1 MRTYEIQGSGAT
13 SPVNGTSVTTSGV
26 VTAVDSNGFYIQDP
40 TGDGNAATS
49 DGLFV
54 FTRTAPAV
62 TVGQLVEAT
71 GLVGEFLPSGA
82 ARGSLTTT
90 QLSATVAG
98 SVQVLAQA
106 EQAPDIAPVQIG
118 GAGGLLPPTENLTDG
133 VAFFESLEGMLVTV
147 KAPVATGPTSSFGEI
162 FTIVDDGDAANGASA
177 TGLTPRGNLLTD
189 LGSLS
194 FGDTDAAGGD
204 FNPER
209 IQIDDDSGLL
219 RGFTTPAVDVG
230 ARLSDVTGIVTY
242 EFGTY
247 QVSATQAYTVAEP
260 SPLTREDGTLFGSAS
275 RLLVASYNAENLDPS
290 DGAARFERVASEI
303 LGALNAAD
311 IVALQEVQD
320 GNGPTNDG
328 LTSAA
333 ATLQALVDALNAAAP
348 AGVTYAFIDNPFIGD
363 GTNGGQPGGNIRT
376 AFVYRTDRVSLVEDS
391 LRTIGAD
398 GAPLTAAD
406 ASQQTDVQNPFFGS
420 RPPLAADF
428 TFNGQ
433 TVTVVNNHFTSKG
446 GSAPLLGSDQPPFNA
461 GEVQRA
467 AQAQAVNGFVDRLL
481 ARDAG
486 AKVMVVGDLNE
497 FPGEQPLSVLKGE
510 ASLTDYSVP
519 GSDPIDA
526 TATYTPGGT
535 AILSDLMDSLPEA
548 ERYDYVF
555 EGNSQTLDHVLVTGG
570 LRQGAEF
577 DIVHINA
584 EFADQTSDHDPL
596 LASLVVPA
604 AAVNG
609 VAILEEGDSTL
620 TGSTTT
626 PVATDGLATRLLGTY
641 ATGSGSGSAEV
652 VAFEAA
658 SDRMFVMNNIT
669 DRVEIVNLAD
679 PTAPAKIGEIDVAT
693 LVAGYTSESGMN
705 SIAVANGVL
714 AVAIEAPVK
723 SDPGTVALFS
733 TATGQLIKT
742 LTVGSLPDMLT
753 FTPDGTKLL
762 VANEGENPGAGE
774 VDSAGSVSLIDLSQG
789 AANATVATTGFGA
802 LDGSEEGLRAA
813 GVRLFEGLSASQG
826 LEPEYIDVSADG
838 TRAYVTLQENN
849 AVATYDITGASPVL
863 LSILP
868 LGTVDHALAGNEGDF
883 SDRDGPGTGSS
894 SQGKINIVTAPIK
907 GLLMPDAVSTWTV
920 GGVTYFATANEGD
933 SRVDGSDE
941 SRLSALDLNDAVFGS
956 QEAALKS
963 EDYAGRL
970 TVSNIDGDTD
980 PTQAGVE
987 EIVTFGG
994 RGMSIFRQNADGTIT
1009 KVSDTGGEFEKIIA
1023 ALPEAG
1029 TVFNQNGEQTPSF
1042 DTRSDNK
1049 AGEPEGIDVA
1059 TIGDKTY
1066 AFVGLERQGGVM
1078 IYDVTDPANPAYV
1091 KYLAPAAGDKAP
1103 EIVKFVPAGESPTG
1117 TGMLLVANE
1126 VSGTVTAYE
1135 VDLPA
1140 ATPYRLQ
1147 ILHASDFEAG
1157 LNAVDRAGNFA
1168 AIVDYLED
1176 TEANSITLSSGDNFL
1191 PSPFFAAGSD
1201 ASLKEVYETALETHY
1216 GLAAGTLNITP
1227 GFGTADISMLNIIG
1241 VEASAIGNH
1250 EFDAGT
1256 SALANIMR
1264 QTAGFPGAQF
1274 PYLSANLDFSG
1285 DANLRGLYTGE
1296 IRDAADY
1303 TGFPPAVGVGT
1314 ANKKIAPATIIE
1326 EGGERIGIVGAT
1338 TQIVQSLSST
1348 GGVRVKGPQSD
1359 DMAALAA
1366 VLQPTIDALIAQG
1379 IDKIVLVSHL
1389 QQLALEKALAPLLKG
1404 VDVIVAGGS
1413 HTLMAD
1419 ADDVARGLQPGD
1431 TAEETYPFVTT
1442 NADGKTT
1449 VIVNTANEYS
1459 YVGRLVVE
1467 FDENGDII
1475 ADSLDPSLNGAY
1487 ATTDAVVDDLYADP
1501 IDIDGDGTV
1510 DTDPFADGTRGD
1522 LVRDIAEGVGAVING
1537 QDANVFGKTSVYLE
1551 GRRGE
1556 VRTEET
1562 NLGNLSAD
1570 ANLWYAKKADDTVLV
1585 SIKNGGGIRDSIG
1598 TVSADPAN
1606 PAELP
1611 PAANPEAGKAE
1622 GDVSQLDIANSLR
1635 FNNALSLITVT
1646 ADQLLAVLEHAVAA
1660 TAPGATPGQFAQIG
1674 GISYSYDPDL
1684 PAGQRVVSASLIDE
1698 AGNPTRT
1705 LVEDGAVVA
1714 DAPAAIRVVTL
1725 SFLVTGGDG
1734 YPFRDFVAANPSF
1747 ADVVALDAATV
1758 PDAGQAA
1765 DFAAEGTEQ
1774 DAFAEYLSAF
1784 FRDRPYGERDTAPT
1798 EDDRIQNLDVRNDTV
1813 LADADATVSVEQGS
1827 VAAPLSIEPPG
1838 AAGVSY
1844 TVADLP
1850 DSGTLRLGD
1859 ATIAV
1864 GDTLSAAQLAA
1875 LTYTVA
1881 DDAPTGRQMLG
1892 LTYAEGGAARG
1903 FEVPLRITAAVSA
1916 TYRGT
1921 DGIDRLDG
1929 AAGNDIL
1936 LGLAG
1941 DDLLLGGSGQDLL
1954 NGGTGRDLLIGGAG
1968 NDIYVVDNAA
1978 DRIVEANGEG
1988 ADRVASSV
1996 SYALAAGQ
2004 EIETLATTI
2013 ATSRIALNLTGNE
2026 FANTITG
2033 NAGVNV
2039 LNGGAGADILQG
2051 LTGNDIYVV
2060 DNAGDRVIEAIGA
2073 GTDRVAT
2080 SVSYTLTA
2088 GQEIEALATTIAT
2101 GRIGLNLVGNEFAN
2115 TITGNAGVNVL
2126 NGGAG
2131 ADILQGLT
2139 GDDIYVVD
2147 NAGDRVIEAAGAGT
2161 DRVAT
2166 SVSYT
2171 LTAGQEI
2178 ETLATTIATS
2188 RIGLNLVGNEFAN
2201 TITGNAGVN
2210 VLNGGTGADVLQ
2222 GLTGN
2227 DIYVVDNAGDRVI
2240 EAAGAGTDR
2249 VATSVSYT
2257 LMAGQEIE
2265 TLATTIATS
2274 RIALNLT
2281 GNEFANTITGNAGAN
2296 ILDGGLGN
2304 DALTGGNGADTFVFS
2319 TALGNG
2325 NVDRLT
2331 DFNGAAD
2338 TIRLSAEIFT
2348 ALSPGAV
2355 SADAFKDVG
2364 AGGTVDANDR
2374 IVYDSRTGALSYD
2387 ADGSGAGAAV
2397 QFATLTNKAPLTA
2410 GDFLVA

>member
-1 MRTYEIQGSGAT
+1 MLVRTYEIQGSGAVSMLAGQT
-13 SPVNGTSVTTSGV
+13 VTTSGV
-26 VTAVDSNGFYIQDP
+26 VTAIDSNGFYLQDP
-40 TGDGNAATS
+40 TGDGDAATS
-49 DGLFV
+49 DAVFV

-62 TVGQLVEAT
+62 VVGQLVEAT
-71 GLVGEFLPSGA
+71 GQVSEFTPSGA
-82 ARGSLTTT
+82 APRSLSTT
-90 QLSATVAG
+90 QLTATAAG
-98 SVQVLAQA
+98 SVQILAQA
-106 EQAPDIAPVQIG
+106 DQAPDITAVQIG
-118 GAGGLLPPTENLTDG
+118 GTGGLLPPTESLSDG
-133 VAFFESLEGMLVTV
+133 AAFFESLEGMLVTV
-147 KAPVATGPTSSFGEI
+147 KAPVATGPTNSFGEI
-162 FTIVDDGDAANGASA
+162 FTVVDDGDATNGASA
-177 TGLTPRGNLLTD
+177 TGLTGRGNLLTD
-189 LGSLS
+189 LGTPA
-194 FGDTDAAGGD
+194 FGDTDTAGGD

-219 RGFTTPAVDVG
+219 RGFTTPAVNVG
-230 ARLSDVTGIVTY
+230 DQLSDVTGIVTY
-242 EFGTY
+242 EFGNY
-247 QVSATQAYTVAEP
+247 QVSATQAFTVAEP
-260 SPLTREDGTLFGSAS
+260 SSLVREDGALFGNAS
-275 RLLVASYNAENLDPS
+275 RLLVASYNAENLDPT
-290 DGAARFERVASEI
+290 DGTARFERVASEI

-320 GNGPTNDG
+320 GNGPTNTG
-328 LTSAA
+328 LTSAG

-348 AGVTYAFIDNPFIGD
+348 AGVTYAYIDNPFIGD
-363 GTNGGQPGGNIRT
+363 DTNGGEPGGNIRT
-376 AFVYRTDRVSLVEDS
+376 AFVYRTDRVSLVDDS
-391 LRTIGAD
+391 LRTVGAD
-398 GAPLTAAD
+398 GSPLKATD
-406 ASQQTDVQNPFFGS
+406 TSQQTDPQNPFYGS

-481 ARDAG
+481 AQDAS

-519 GSDPIDA
+519 GDDPIDA
-526 TATYTPGGT
+526 AATYTPGGT

-555 EGNSQTLDHVLVTGG
+555 EGNSQTLDHILVTGG

-604 AAVNG
+604 AVVNG

-626 PVATDGLATRLLGTY
+626 PVATETLVTRLLGTY

-652 VAFEAA
+652 VAFEAS
-658 SDRMFVMNNIT
+658 SDRLFVMNNVT
-669 DRVEIVNLAD
+669 DRIEIVNLAD
-679 PTAPAKIGEIDVAT
+679 PTTPAKTGEIDVAT
-693 LVAGYTSESGMN
+693 LVSGYTSESGMN
-705 SIAVANGVL
+705 SVAVANGVL

-733 TATGQLIKT
+733 TATGALIKT

-762 VANEGENPGAGE
+762 VANEGENPDDGE
-774 VDSAGSVSLIDLSQG
+774 VESAGSVSLIDLSNG
-789 AANATVATTGFGA
+789 AANATVSTTGFSA
-802 LDGSEEGLRAA
+802 LDGSEDGLRAA
-813 GVRLFEGLSASQG
+813 GVRIFEGLSASAG

-849 AVATYDITGASPVL
+849 AVATYDITGTSPVL

-868 LGTVDHALAGNEGDF
+868 LGHVDHALAGNEADY
-883 SDRDGPGTGSS
+883 SDRDGPGTGSD
-894 SQGKINIVTAPIK
+894 SQGKINIVAAPIK

-920 GGVTYFATANEGD
+920 AGVTYFATANEGD

-941 SRLSALDLNDAVFGS
+941 SRLSAIDLNDAVFGS

-980 PTQAGVE
+980 PTQPGVE

-1023 ALPEAG
+1023 SLPDAG
-1029 TVFNQNGEQTPSF
+1029 TVFNQNGESDGVSF

-1078 IYDVTDPANPAYV
+1078 IYDVTNPADPAYV
-1091 KYLAPAAGDKAP
+1091 KYLAPAEGDKAP
-1103 EIVKFVPAGESPTG
+1103 EVVKYVPATESPTG
-1117 TGMLLVANE
+1117 TGVLLVANE

-1135 VDLPA
+1135 VDLPET
-1140 ATPYRLQ
+1140 TPYRLQ

-1157 LNAVDRAGNFA
+1157 LDAVDRAGNFA

-1241 VEASAIGNH
+1241 IQASAIGNH

-1256 SALANIMR
+1256 NALANIMR
-1264 QTAGFPGAQF
+1264 QTTGFPGAQF

-1285 DANLRGLYTGE
+1285 DANLRGLYTSD

-1303 TGFPPAVGVGT
+1303 TGFPPAVGVG
-1314 ANKKIAPATIIE
+1314 ANNKKIAPATIITE
-1326 EGGERIGIVGAT
+1326 NGEKIGIVGAT
-1338 TQIVQSLSST
+1338 TQIVQSISST
-1348 GGVRVKGPQSD
+1348 GGVEVIGPNAD

-1389 QQLALEKALAPLLKG
+1389 QQLSLEKALAPLLKG

-1431 TAEETYPFVTT
+1431 TAAETYPFVTT

-1487 ATTDAVVDDLYADP
+1487 ATTDKAVDDLYANP

-1510 DTDPFADGTRGD
+1510 DTDPFAEGTRGD
-1522 LVRDIAEGVGAVING
+1522 LVNDIAEGVGAVING
-1537 QDANVFGKTSVYLE
+1537 QDANIFGKTSVYLE

-1570 ANLWYAKKADDTVLV
+1570 ANLWYAQKADDTVLV

-1598 TVSADPAN
+1598 AISADPAN

-1635 FNNALSLITVT
+1635 FNNALSLVT
-1646 ADQLLAVLEHAVAA
+1646 LTPEQLLAVLEHAVAA

-1674 GISYSYDPDL
+1674 GISFSYDADR
-1684 PAGQRVVSASLIDE
+1684 PAGERVVSAALIDE
-1698 AGNPTRT
+1698 AGNPTRA

-1714 DAPAAIRVVTL
+1714 GAPTAIRVVTL

-1734 YPFRDFVAANPSF
+1734 YPFDDFVAADPSF
-1747 ADVVALDAATV
+1747 ANVVALDPAAV
-1758 PDAGQAA
+1758 SDAGQVAN
-1765 DFAAEGTEQ
+1765 FAAEGTEQ
-1774 DAFAEYLSAF
+1774 DALAEYLSAF
-1784 FRDRPYGERDTAPT
+1784 YRDTPFGERDTNQT
-1798 EDDRIQNLDVRNDTV
+1798 QDERIQNLDVRNDTV
-1813 LADADATVSVEQGS
+1813 LQGSDPTVSVEQG
-1827 VAAPLSIEPPG
+1827 AFETPLSIDPPG
-1838 AAGVSY
+1838 AAGVTY
-1844 TVADLP
+1844 TVTDLP
-1850 DSGTLRLGD
+1850 EAGTLRLGD
-1859 ATIAV
+1859 AVVAV
-1864 GDTLSAAQLAA
+1864 GDTLTAAQLAA
-1875 LTYTVA
+1875 LTYSVA
-1881 DDAPTGRQMLG
+1881 DDAPTGRQTLALG
-1892 LTYAEGGAARG
+1892 YAEGGAARG
-1903 FEVPLRITAAVSA
+1903 FEVSLEVTAAVSA
-1916 TYRGT
+1916 TYSGSAAA
-1921 DGIDRLDG
+1921 DRLDG
-1929 AAGNDIL
+1929 AAGDDVV
-1936 LGLAG
+1936 LGFAG
-1941 DDLLLGGSGQDLL
+1941 NDLLLGGSGKDLL
-1954 NGGTGRDLLIGGAG
+1954 DGGTGRDRLVGGAG
-1968 NDIYVVDNAA
+1968 DDRYIVDNAG
-1978 DRIVEANGEG
+1978 DQVIEAAAGG
-1988 ADRVASSV
+1988 GDKVFSFT
-1996 SYALAAGQ
+1996 SYTLAAGQ
-2004 EIETLATTI
+2004 EIEGLQLLATT
-2013 ATSRIALNLTGNE
+2013 TGDFNLTGNA
-2026 FANTITG
+2026 FDNTLVG
-2033 NAGVNV
+2033 NNGSNV
-2039 LNGGAGADILQG
+2039 LNGSDGVDR
-2051 LTGNDIYVV
+2051 LTGRGGNDSYIV
-2060 DNAGDRVIEAIGA
+2060 DNAGD
-2073 GTDRVAT
+2073 
-2080 SVSYTLTA
+2080 
-2088 GQEIEALATTIAT
+2088 Q
-2101 GRIGLNLVGNEFAN
+2101 
-2115 TITGNAGVNVL
+2115 
-2126 NGGAG
+2126 
-2131 ADILQGLT
+2131 
-2139 GDDIYVVD
+2139 
-2147 NAGDRVIEAAGAGT
+2147 VIEAAGAGIDKVFSFT
-2161 DRVAT
+2161 
-2166 SVSYT
+2166 SYT
-2171 LTAGQEI
+2171 VAAGQEI
-2178 ETLATTIATS
+2178 EGLQLLAATTGDFDLTGNAFANS
-2188 RIGLNLVGNEFAN
+2188 LVGNNGAN
-2201 TITGNAGVN
+2201 VLDGGAGV
-2210 VLNGGTGADVLQ
+2210 DR
-2222 GLTGN
+2222 LTGRGGN
-2227 DIYVVDNAGDRVI
+2227 DSYIVDNAGDQVI
-2240 EAAGAGTDR
+2240 EAVGAGRDT
-2249 VATSVSYT
+2249 VFASTSYT
-2257 LMAGQEIE
+2257 LAAGQEIE
-2265 TLATTIATS
+2265 GLQLLAATTGS
-2274 RIALNLT
+2274 FNLT
-2281 GNEFANTITGNAGAN
+2281 GNAFANSLVGNNGAN
-2296 ILDGGLGN
+2296 VLDGGAGA
-2304 DALTGGNGADTFVFS
+2304 DRLTGRGGDDTFVFS
-2319 TALGNG
+2319 TALDNG
-2325 NVDRLT
+2325 NVDT
-2331 DFNGAAD
+2331 IVDFSNGD
-2338 TIRLSAEIFT
+2338 MIQLSGPIFT
-2348 ALSPGAV
+2348 ALTAGELD
-2355 SADAFKDVG
+2355 ADAFKDVG
-2364 AGGTVDANDR
+2364 AGGTVDASDR
-2374 IVYDSRTGALSYD
+2374 ILYDSASGALSYD
-2387 ADGSGAGAAV
+2387 ADGSGSGAAV
-2397 QFATLTNKAPLTA
+2397 RFATLANRSTLSVD
-2410 GDFLVA
+2410 DFLVA